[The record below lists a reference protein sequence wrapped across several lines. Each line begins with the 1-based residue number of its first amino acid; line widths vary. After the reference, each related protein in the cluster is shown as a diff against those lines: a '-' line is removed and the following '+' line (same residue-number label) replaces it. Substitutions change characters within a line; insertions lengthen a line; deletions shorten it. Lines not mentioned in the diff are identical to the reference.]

1 MNMVFRSRLLLVLSV
16 FSPLILVLQ
25 PAHVDAQTRSGRPSQ
40 RPRARDGKREDERIV
55 PATIWQSKGL
65 GGSSDMDR

>member
-40 RPRARDGKREDERIV
+40 RPPCTRRKKRR
-55 PATIWQSKGL
+55 
-65 GGSSDMDR
+65 